1 MLRRSLLVVVLL
13 LTLVS
18 SLVGGVYTS
27 FADDAIGRG
36 DGLLFGFHH
45 HHDIGD
51 PESEASDES
60 LMHQVLD
67 HASLTPTMCSVYTLV
82 CGALCFDRRN
92 SPPSAV
98 LDDGAELQAATS
110 TTCWSSAKEIRHAR
124 PSQ

>member
-18 SLVGGVYTS
+18 SWVGGVYTS

-82 CGALCFDRRN
+82 CGALCFDRPVAVQHERV
-92 SPPSAV
+92 SPLLGGWRRPPKAV
-98 LDDGAELQAATS
+98 
-110 TTCWSSAKEIRHAR
+110 
-124 PSQ
+124 